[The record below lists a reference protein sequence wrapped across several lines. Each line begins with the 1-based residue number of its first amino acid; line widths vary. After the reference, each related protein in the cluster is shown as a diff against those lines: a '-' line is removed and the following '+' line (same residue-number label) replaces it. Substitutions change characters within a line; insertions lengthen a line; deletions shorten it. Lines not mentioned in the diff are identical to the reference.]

1 MFLYDIEAL
10 SLAYGFYPNLSGN
23 FSKKEL
29 TVMFVDVG
37 YEHTTVFAVVFKN
50 HNFMIQYANTS
61 FSLSSRWIDQL
72 LIQLVEEKL
81 QAYNITHDV
90 IEANK
95 RLKAEIRSCVDKYKV
110 IFSNESGDQMTFALS
125 VSSTDQVDV
134 VITQKEFQKRCES
147 SGLLSELAR
156 LCTTCLDSVNGVD
169 EVILEGSGTRLCF
182 IADQVR
188 ILLPNPKY
196 KRKGT
201 IL

>member
-1 MFLYDIEAL
+1 
-10 SLAYGFYPNLSGN
+10 
-23 FSKKEL
+23 
-29 TVMFVDVG
+29 MFVDVG
-37 YEHTTVFAVVFKN
+37 YEHTTVFAVVFKDN
-50 HNFMIQYANTS
+50 DFTIQHADTS
-61 FSLSSRWIDQL
+61 LSLSSRWIDQL

-156 LCTTCLDSVNGVD
+156 LCTTCLESVNGVD

>member
-10 SLAYGFYPNLSGN
+10 SLAYGFYPNLAGS
-23 FSKKEL
+23 FSKREL

-37 YEHTTVFAVVFKN
+37 YEHTTVFAVVFRN
-50 HNFMIQYANTS
+50 HDFVIRYANTS

-72 LIQLVEEKL
+72 LVKLVEEKL
-81 QAYNITHDV
+81 LAFNITHEA

-110 IFSNESGDQMTFALS
+110 VFSNESGDQMTFALNM
-125 VSSTDQVDV
+125 SSADQVDV

-147 SGLLSELAR
+147 SGLLPELSR
-156 LCTTCLDSVNGVD
+156 LCTACLDSMDGVD
-169 EVILEGSGTRLCF
+169 EAILEGSGTRLCF
-182 IADQVR
+182 IADKVK
-188 ILLPNPKY
+188 ILVSSPKY

-201 IL
+201 LR